1 MNLLR
6 SFRVA
11 TALAALALITGCA
24 SLNTVSADVST
35 FGTWPAGQAPGSY
48 AIERLPSQQQ
58 ADADQ
63 IALEDAAGRALEA
76 VGFTPTPVGTP
87 ADYTV
92 QIGARISAQQRAPW
106 DDPMWW
112 GAWGPRWSTLS
123 WYQPGW
129 GWGYGRGY
137 GAGIGWRGTWAM
149 ESTDYQR
156 EVGVLIR
163 ERASGQAVYEARA
176 QSSGVTRGSTAV
188 LGAMYTAALKDF
200 PQVQAKPHTVTV
212 QLP

>member
-1 MNLLR
+1 MKHLR
-6 SFRVA
+6 L
-11 TALAALALITGCA
+11 LAATTVLTLAAGCA

-35 FGTWPAGQAPGSY
+35 FGTWPAGQAPGTY
-48 AIERLPSQQQ
+48 AIERLPSQQN

-63 IALEDAAGRALEA
+63 LALEDAASRALEQ
-76 VGFTPTPVGTP
+76 VGFTPAAVGTP

-112 GAWGPRWSTLS
+112 GAWGPRWSSLS

-129 GWGYGRGY
+129 GWGYGPGY
-137 GAGIGWRGTWAM
+137 GPGWGVRGTWAM
-149 ESTDYQR
+149 DTTDYRR

-176 QSSGVTRGSTAV
+176 QSSGVTRGSTAL
-188 LGAMYTAALKDF
+188 LGALYGAALKDF
-200 PQVQAKPHTVTV
+200 PQVQSKPHTVTV